1 VRPSDPLEPFR
12 LSARDVR
19 LLGYAPA
26 VARQVAALSAARF
39 IPRMF
44 RADPS
49 LWASDPDARRIVK
62 NRLGWLRSPHE
73 MLREVPRL
81 EAFAANARE
90 DGMRHAVLL
99 GMGGSSLC
107 VEVFRRVFP
116 PPAGFPKIIVLDSTV
131 PGAVRRVESEI
142 DPARTLF
149 VVSSKSGTTGE
160 TLALQSYFWAKMLRL
175 RGDLAGRHFVA
186 ITDPGTPLS
195 AEASA
200 RAYRATFH
208 NASDIGGRYSALS
221 YFGLLPA
228 ALGGAG
234 IAAILRPALLMLEA
248 CGPSAAASDNP
259 GLALGAVLG
268 VLARR
273 GRDKV
278 VLLADPVLR
287 PFGLWIEQLL
297 AESTGKEGRG
307 LVPVDAPASPAAA
320 RATLRGP
327 DRVAVVMTLGRK
339 PTTGSPAGRGG
350 ASTPTV
356 VLRLRDRYDLGA
368 AMVQWEIATA
378 VAGAVLGVNPFDE
391 PNVAESKTNTAA
403 ALEEFDATGRL
414 REEEPALVEARA
426 RVFLGGIKTPSRR
439 QATLSAA
446 VGSLLGPRRRA
457 DYVAVLAFVDSG
469 SPAPR
474 AALET
479 IQSILISATGCAVTL
494 GYGPRYLHST
504 GQLHKGGPNRGL
516 FIEIVPDDTT
526 VLPIP
531 GRPHDLETFKQA
543 QALGDYLSLK
553 RRGRRIVR
561 LRFTD
566 DAAGALRTLAAALR
580 EVRAESRRA
589 RRIRS

>member
-1 VRPSDPLEPFR
+1 VRRGAPPGPFR

-19 LLGYAPA
+19 LHGYAPA
-26 VARQVAALSAARF
+26 VARRIASLSAARF

-44 RADPS
+44 RGDPS
-49 LWASDPDARRIVK
+49 LWTSDPAAGRIVK
-62 NRLGWLRSPHE
+62 DRLGWLRSPHE

-81 EAFAANARE
+81 EAFAASARE
-90 DGMRHAVLL
+90 DGMRYAVLL

-116 PPAGFPKIIVLDSTV
+116 PPAGCPSIVVLDSTV
-131 PGAVRRVESEI
+131 PEAVRRVESEI

-160 TLALQSYFWAKMLRL
+160 TLALESYFWEKMRRL
-175 RGDLAGRHFVA
+175 RGDQAGRHFVA

-195 AEASA
+195 VEASA
-200 RAYRATFH
+200 RGYRATFH

-221 YFGLLPA
+221 YFGLVPA
-228 ALGGAG
+228 ALGGAD
-234 IAAILRPALLMLEA
+234 IAAILRSALLMLEA
-248 CGPSAAASDNP
+248 CGSTVAASDNP
-259 GLALGAVLG
+259 GLTLGTALG

-278 VLLADPVLR
+278 VLAVDPGLR

-297 AESTGKEGRG
+297 AESTGKRGRG
-307 LVPVDAPASPAAA
+307 LVPVDAPVSPAAA
-320 RATLRGP
+320 RATLLGS
-327 DRVAVVMTLGRK
+327 DRVAVVMTLGRG
-339 PTTGSPAGRGG
+339 PAAGPPAGRGG
-350 ASTPTV
+350 AKTPTV
-356 VLRLRDRYDLGA
+356 VLRLRDRFDLGA

-403 ALEEFDATGRL
+403 ALAEFDATGGL
-414 REEEPALVEARA
+414 HEEDAALIEARA
-426 RVFLGGIKTPSRR
+426 RVFLGGIATPGKRS
-439 QATLSAA
+439 LSAA
-446 VGSLLGPRRRA
+446 VSSLLRRKRGG
-457 DYVAVLAFVDSG
+457 DYVAVLAFVDPG
-469 SPAPR
+469 SAAPR

-479 IQSILISATGCAVTL
+479 LRSLLLARTGCAVTL

-504 GQLHKGGPNRGL
+504 GQLHKGGSNRGL
-516 FIEIVPDDTT
+516 FIEIVPADTT

-531 GRPHDLETFKQA
+531 GRPYDFETFKQA

-561 LRFTD
+561 LRSMD
-566 DAAGALRTLAAALR
+566 GATGTLRTLVAALR
-580 EVRAESRRA
+580 AARAGSRRA
-589 RRIRS
+589 RRTRS